1 MPSRIPE
8 TKNEWSSSANI
19 ITRFLALQQIYSASE
34 LGAYL
39 QSECSDETDTS
50 DSRSQPIDV
59 VVLCA
64 SAILAIPEAVFKW
77 AIQEQ
82 NRPDAHQRNTVLV
95 LCGGIGPCTP
105 FVYDSIKSSK
115 KYSQIYDEVYGK
127 PEGQVLKVM
136 AERFYKLD
144 ITKLKHHS
152 PSQDGFRIL
161 ISDRS
166 TDCGADATET
176 RKVLEHEGIYS
187 PRSIVVVQDPAMS
200 TRTVSSFS
208 RVYDGQ
214 QARISS
220 WPRLKS
226 ETGDSKRE
234 AQNKDIPKELWS
246 MDRFLDRIM
255 GNTSRMPETD
265 TKTSSAIAI
274 PHEVEDAWST
284 IMDKDSLE
292 IWS

>member
-8 TKNEWSSSANI
+8 TQDEWSSSANI

-39 QSECSDETDTS
+39 QSECPDKTDTS
-50 DSRSQPIDV
+50 DSGAQPIDV

-64 SAILAIPEAVFKW
+64 SAILAIPEAVFEW
-77 AIQEQ
+77 ANQEQ
-82 NRPDAHQRNTVLV
+82 SRLDARQRNTVLV
-95 LCGGIGPCTP
+95 LCGGIGPCTS
-105 FVYDSIKSSK
+105 FVYDAIKSSK
-115 KYSQIYDEVYGK
+115 KYSQIYHDIHGK
-127 PEGQVLKVM
+127 PEGQVLKAM

-144 ITKLKHHS
+144 ISKSKHQLSSHS
-152 PSQDGFRIL
+152 AFSIL

-176 RKVLEHEGIYS
+176 RKVLEHEGIHY
-187 PRSIVVVQDPAMS
+187 PRSIIVVQDPAMS

-208 RVYDGQ
+208 QVYEDQ
-214 QARISS
+214 QARVSS

-226 ETGDSKRE
+226 ETEGSKGKV
-234 AQNKDIPKELWS
+234 QNKDMPKELWS

-255 GNTSRMPETD
+255 GDTSRMPEID
-265 TKTSSAIAI
+265 IKTRSAIDI

-284 IMDKDSLE
+284 IMDKDS
-292 IWS
+292 SKVRS